1 MISNI
6 PREDRREKERLAA
19 HSILGIPIPKT
30 KKEKAK
36 LRRMIGK
43 SSAMRRK
50 QKEDIPRGWY
60 ARIEAKQE
68 KAREASA

>member
-6 PREDRREKERLAA
+6 PREDRREKDRLAA

-30 KKEKAK
+30 KKQKAK

-43 SSAMRRK
+43 SSAMRK

-60 ARIEAKQE
+60 ARIEAKEE
-68 KAREASA
+68 KAREAGA